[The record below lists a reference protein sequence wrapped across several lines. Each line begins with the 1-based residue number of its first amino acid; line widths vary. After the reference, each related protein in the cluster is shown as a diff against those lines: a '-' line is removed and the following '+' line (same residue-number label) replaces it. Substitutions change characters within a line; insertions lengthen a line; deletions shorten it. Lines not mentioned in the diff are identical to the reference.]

1 MNNRLAKLADLLH
14 TNTCYSCVIDNGET
28 HTYTGRG
35 VSDLLCLASTA
46 PEVLDGAFVADKIV
60 GKGAAA
66 LMVYGKVHSVYAD
79 VMSNSALCLLRNNG
93 VEVVYGILVERI
105 MNRTGTG
112 YCPVEELCLNETD
125 VKVMFLK
132 IKKFIEEQR

>member
-1 MNNRLAKLADLLH
+1 MNSRLAELANLLH
-14 TNTCYSCVIDNGET
+14 KNPRYSCVIDNGKT

-35 VSDLLCLASTA
+35 VSDLLDVATNA
-46 PEVLDGAFVADKIV
+46 PEILYGAYVADKIV

-79 VMSNSALCLLRNNG
+79 VMSSAALCLLTDNG
-93 VEVVYGILVERI
+93 VEVVYGTLVERI
-105 MNRTGTG
+105 MNHTETG

-125 VKVMFLK
+125 VNDMFLK
-132 IKKFIEEQR
+132 IKKFVKEQK